1 MIIVKFP
8 DSRLRIRCHEV
19 VFPDYVICSIVDN
32 MITAAKSCN
41 VAGIAANQVGYMRR
55 IVIMKDGDN
64 YIPMINP
71 LIMANNNYI
80 IFSREECLS
89 IPGTTVTIPRYNSV
103 SIQYNNLDG
112 SIERSTFTGLK
123 AVVIQ
128 HEIDHLNGKLMIDR
142 LDGKLTDYE

>member
-1 MIIVKFP
+1 MV
-8 DSRLRIRCHEV
+8 
-19 VFPDYVICSIVDN
+19 
-32 MITAAKSCN
+32 
-41 VAGIAANQVGYMRR
+41 
-55 IVIMKDGDN
+55 
-64 YIPMINP
+64 
-71 LIMANNNYI
+71 NNNYI